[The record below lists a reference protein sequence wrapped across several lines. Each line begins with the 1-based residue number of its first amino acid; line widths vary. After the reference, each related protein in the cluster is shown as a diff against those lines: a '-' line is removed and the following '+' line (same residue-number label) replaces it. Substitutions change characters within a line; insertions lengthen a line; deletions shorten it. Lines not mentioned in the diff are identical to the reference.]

1 MVDLKPCPACGGEA
15 YAHHALLDS
24 HSVTCFNCLST
35 GSRSTPDEAANF
47 WNSLPRRSEFHAEL
61 MDLAQIGAMAT
72 PQPRDEDRERM
83 RFEAAVAAMQGMMA
97 AGEGAPFITDDIPSA
112 AVRLADALLA
122 ELAKEKP

>member
-1 MVDLKPCPACGGEA
+1 VSDLKPCPACGMGAQHMEKPRRW
-15 YAHHALLDS
+15 HR
-24 HSVTCFNCLST
+24 VTCAGGCIST
-35 GSRSTPDEAANF
+35 DWMESAGAAAII
-47 WNSLPRRSEFHAEL
+47 WNSLPRRADFAEPEL
-61 MDLAQIGAMAT
+61 EMRPGQMITMG
-72 PQPRDEDRERM
+72 PDRERM